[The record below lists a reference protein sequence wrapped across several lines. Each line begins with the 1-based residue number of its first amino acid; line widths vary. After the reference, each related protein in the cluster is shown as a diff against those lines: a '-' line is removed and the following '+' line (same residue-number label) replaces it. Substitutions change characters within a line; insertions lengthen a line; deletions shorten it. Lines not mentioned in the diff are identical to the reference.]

1 MIQFEMKRFQ
11 HVARWDMTINRK
23 FYLNQAAGL
32 FVLAIF
38 PVILQYMFWWATG
51 DVSLFGMGYDGG
63 YPRFGLS
70 SSVQALGT
78 YYSIVTNVLPIVYLS
93 YIFHNLVRKQG
104 RIAEFTLPASNVE
117 RFTWHALFCL
127 IAPQLVF
134 FLSVLCADVLNLV
147 FAALFGCLSHVES
160 LTKALLFDNMDDFRI
175 VRSFSFFSH
184 PYLVY
189 TIAILSSLCYVSTF
203 ALGNAWKYR
212 YNLIFTCL
220 AHVLFWMS
228 LSLVIMF
235 LAGFFMRF
243 VSLDW
248 LMIFDFK
255 LPFDGTGI
263 LVLLCVL
270 LLALLVGIWA
280 LTYRLYCNAQVTS
293 RRNR

>member
-32 FVLAIF
+32 LLLAIC
-38 PVILQYMFWWATG
+38 PIVLQYMYWWAMG
-51 DVSLFGMGYDGG
+51 QVSLFGIGYDES
-63 YPRFGLS
+63 YPALILPS
-70 SSVQALGT
+70 SAQFMATFYSVVA
-78 YYSIVTNVLPIVYLS
+78 NVLPIVYLS
-93 YIFHNLVRKQG
+93 YMFHNLVRKQG
-104 RIAEFTLPASNVE
+104 RIAELTLPASNVE
-117 RFTWHALFCL
+117 RFVWHALFCL
-127 IAPQLVF
+127 IAPQVVF
-134 FLSVLCADVLNLV
+134 FLSVLCADVLNLM
-147 FAALFGCLSHVES
+147 FAALFGCLSQVES
-160 LTKALLFDNMDDFRI
+160 LTKAMLGLMGDFRI
-175 VRSFSFFSH
+175 IGGIRLFSN

-189 TIAILSSLCYVSTF
+189 TIALLSSLCYMSTF

-235 LAGFFMRF
+235 LAGFLMQL
-243 VSLDW
+243 VDTDW
-248 LMIFDFK
+248 LMMFDFEF
-255 LPFDGTGI
+255 PYDGTGI

-270 LLALLVGIWA
+270 ELALLVGIWA